1 MAEELA
7 FKAGDNPHDF
17 TVPQVVKF
25 LQGDDV
31 TGDEYDRIMQA
42 EREREG
48 GGRLGILNLSGSE
61 TEPPAD
67 PEPPKDPAP
76 VAPAETE
83 TADDEDDA
91 EEDKAPEPVS
101 ADEAVRQA
109 QARID
114 ARRGR
119 NFDEVL
125 QTRGD
130 RAHGE

>member
-7 FKAGDNPHDF
+7 FKAGDNPNDF

-25 LQGDDV
+25 LKGDDV
-31 TGDEYDRIMQA
+31 TGDEYDRVMQA
-42 EREREG
+42 EREG
-48 GGRLGILNLSGSE
+48 QGRLGIINLSGAETEPLAETETE
-61 TEPPAD
+61 TEPPA
-67 PEPPKDPAP
+67 P
-76 VAPAETE
+76 VAPTETE
-83 TADDEDDA
+83 TPDEDDA
-91 EEDKAPEPVS
+91 EDEAPEPLS
-101 ADEAVRQA
+101 AEDAVRQA

-119 NFDEVL
+119 NYDEVL

>member
-7 FKAGDNPHDF
+7 FKAGDNPNDF

-25 LQGDDV
+25 LKGDDV
-31 TGDEYDRIMQA
+31 TGDEYDRVMQA
-42 EREREG
+42 EREG
-48 GGRLGILNLSGSE
+48 QGRVGIINLSGAE
-61 TEPPAD
+61 TEPPA
-67 PEPPKDPAP
+67 ETETTEQPAP

-83 TADDEDDA
+83 TTDDDEEA
-91 EEDKAPEPVS
+91 EEDEAPEPVS